1 METPSNSSGIQKD
14 HFIANATAVT
24 TESDFMCLV
33 DGKIYIKPQLP
44 SARWLRNERKMQA
57 SNHGFKTVFSYL
69 IELAPYEKESI
80 HRSADWLEFTDLIK
94 NKYFEICFSFSK
106 MRNTW
111 KVKKNQHLFLM
122 YVNGF
127 IHMISKIVK
136 MSVSIRSRL
145 FYSFL
150 LKNNFIQ
157 SKEKINI
164 EKKTMPKLCNYTS
177 S

>member
-1 METPSNSSGIQKD
+1 MP
-14 HFIANATAVT
+14 HAVT

-33 DGKIYIKPQLP
+33 DDKIYIKPQLL
-44 SARWLRNERKMQA
+44 STCWLRNQRKMQA
-57 SNHGFKTVFSYL
+57 SNYRFKTVFSCP
-69 IELAPYEKESI
+69 IELVPYEKESI
-80 HRSADWLEFTDLIK
+80 YRTTDWLEFTDLLK
-94 NKYFEICFSFSK
+94 NEYFEICFSCSK

-111 KVKKNQHLFLM
+111 EDKKNQHLFLM

-127 IHMISKIVK
+127 IHMISKIVT
-136 MSVSIRSRL
+136 MSVNISSRL

-157 SKEKINI
+157 SKEKISI